1 MLVTRLFLEVN
12 YFHKKSMY
20 KDIKEMMKICISK
33 KDRQYNDQ
41 VKEDKR
47 QTMVAKTINIQL
59 KKWETRNPLNI
70 QA

>member
-1 MLVTRLFLEVN
+1 
-12 YFHKKSMY
+12 MY
-20 KDIKEMMKICISK
+20 KDIKEMMRICISK

-47 QTMVAKTINIQL
+47 QTMVAKTIHIQL
-59 KKWETRNPLNI
+59 KKWETRNTLNI